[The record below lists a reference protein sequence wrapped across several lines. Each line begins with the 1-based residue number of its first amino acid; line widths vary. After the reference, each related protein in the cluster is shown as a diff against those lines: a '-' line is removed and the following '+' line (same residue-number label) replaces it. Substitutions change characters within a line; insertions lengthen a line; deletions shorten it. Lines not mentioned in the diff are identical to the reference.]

1 MNNDITNLSNNS
13 KINFLCNLLLYLCK
27 YVSKKNRYINA
38 KKEEVSSIN
47 KAVIKKEFTK
57 ITYTKISR

>member
-1 MNNDITNLSNNS
+1 MNITKNR

-27 YVSKKNRYINA
+27 YLSKNNRYINA
-38 KKEEVSSIN
+38 KKEKLTKIN

-57 ITYTKISR
+57 IEYSKISRKNAHK

>member
-1 MNNDITNLSNNS
+1 MNITKNR

-27 YVSKKNRYINA
+27 YVSKNNRYIND
-38 KKEEVSSIN
+38 KKEKLTIIN

-57 ITYTKISR
+57 IEYSKISRKNAHK